1 MISRTEGSQ
10 FRAPPDA
17 DCPPHYPCHP
27 DGIRIRK
34 DLNCGRQELVIKRST
49 SAERI
54 AHGNNVIVG
63 SHWPSASDQASEQI
77 LHGAEPSARCAG
89 YYLIR
94 QAGACH
100 LPQGGRH

>member
-10 FRAPPDA
+10 FRAVSTQLRAPPDA

-34 DLNCGRQELVIKRST
+34 DLNCGRQELVIKQST

-63 SHWPSASDQASEQI
+63 SHWPSASVHASEQMFP
-77 LHGAEPSARCAG
+77 GTEMYAAKKAG
-89 YYLIR
+89 R
-94 QAGACH
+94 A
-100 LPQGGRH
+100 